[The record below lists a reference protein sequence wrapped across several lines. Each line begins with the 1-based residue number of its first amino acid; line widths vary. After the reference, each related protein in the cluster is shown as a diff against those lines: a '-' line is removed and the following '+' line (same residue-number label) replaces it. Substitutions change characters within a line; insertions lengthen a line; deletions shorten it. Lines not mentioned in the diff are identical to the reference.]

1 MRKRLR
7 DARRKNMVAVV
18 ARPESLRDLFAAC
31 TEQAFQVDLGIA
43 DTRLTDYVTD
53 LLLRFVR
60 SDVIYRFRS
69 VIGRRLE
76 DVAEMMFEAEQREG
90 KPRREIY
97 RHIGDFTLFWSGVY
111 PEALSRL
118 QSPDRKDHLLD
129 YLEQGKRSY
138 LIASEYD
145 EGPYQDE
152 APVLRRLSVEF
163 ELCSVGL
170 QQVRKGW
177 ERPRAANPPHDESQN

>member
-1 MRKRLR
+1 
-7 DARRKNMVAVV
+7 MVAVV

-31 TEQAFQVDLGIA
+31 TEQTFQVDLGIA
-43 DTRLTDYVTD
+43 DTRLTDYLTN
-53 LLLRFVR
+53 LLVRFVR
-60 SDVIYRFRS
+60 SDAIYRFRS
-69 VIGRRLE
+69 AIGRRLE
-76 DVAEMMFEAEQREG
+76 DVAEMMFEAEQRQG

-97 RHIGDFTLFWSGVY
+97 RHIGDFTLFWSGLY

-118 QSPDRKDHLLD
+118 QSPDHKDHLLD
-129 YLEQGKRSY
+129 YLQQGKRSY

-145 EGPYQDE
+145 DEPYQDE

-177 ERPRAANPPHDESQN
+177 ERPRATNPQSGDSQN